1 MEVERL
7 QRVRKTTRLHLAL
20 EAEEVLEKVRDFPDN
35 PKAMDYF
42 YDLFH
47 RRFSG
52 DDTADS
58 DQPLIGTMCVQVP
71 EELIRAVGATPV
83 RLCSGANA
91 HDQVG
96 AEFLPAKSC
105 PVTRA
110 TLGMLHIQQD
120 TWGQKLDTII
130 IPTTCDQKRKGGE
143 ILADMGY
150 KVAFLEM
157 PPSKESGT
165 GRFYWQES
173 VKKIALDL
181 QRITGRR
188 LTKKNLTAALATST
202 AAAGLFR
209 RLHALRRAQ
218 PSVILGKDIFMVL
231 NAYSFDEPERW
242 RKAVGRLITELEE
255 RRAQQVTAGQRHAP
269 RLLFTGSP
277 PIFPNIKVPL
287 LVEQAGGIIV
297 ADEVCSSARLL
308 ADAVSYDE
316 SRLNEMVP
324 AIADRYL
331 KPCTCPC
338 LTPNTDRFR
347 RLREL
352 ASTHKI
358 DGVVYQAFSGC
369 MPYELEQQLAARA
382 MAEEGV
388 PMLYLETDYSRE
400 DVGQLTTRIEAF
412 IESIKARRR
421 KSRGKR
427 QTGIPRETP

>member
-1 MEVERL
+1 MEAERL
-7 QRVRKTTRLHLAL
+7 HRVQKTTRLHLAM
-20 EAEEVLEKVRDFPDN
+20 EAEDVLAKIRDFPDN
-35 PKAMDYF
+35 PRAMEYF
-42 YDLFH
+42 YERFH
-47 RRFSG
+47 QRFANEPAAASER
-52 DDTADS
+52 
-58 DQPLIGTMCVQVP
+58 PLIGTMCVQVP
-71 EELIRAVGATPV
+71 EELIRAAGAIPV

-120 TWGQKLDTII
+120 IWGKALATIV

-150 KVAFLEM
+150 KVTFLEM
-157 PPSKESGT
+157 PPSKET
-165 GRFYWQES
+165 AAGRFYWQES
-173 VKKIALDL
+173 VKKFALGL
-181 QRITGRR
+181 ERLTGHK
-188 LTKKNLTAALATST
+188 LTKKKLAAAVVKTS

-218 PSVILGKDIFMVL
+218 PPLILGKDIFMVL
-231 NAYSFDEPERW
+231 NAYSFDDPDRW
-242 RKAVGRLITELEE
+242 QEAVARLIAELEE
-255 RRAQQVTAGQRHAP
+255 RQQQKITAGQRHAP

-287 LVEQAGGIIV
+287 LMEQAGGVIV
-297 ADEVCSSARLL
+297 ADEVCSSSRLL
-308 ADAVSYDE
+308 ADAVAYDE
-316 SRLNEMVP
+316 ARLNEMVP

-338 LTPNTDRFR
+338 LTPNNDRFR

-352 ASTHKI
+352 VASHAV

-369 MPYELEQQLAARA
+369 MPYELEQRLASRA
-382 MAEEGV
+382 MAEQGV

-400 DVGQLTTRIEAF
+400 DLGQLSTRIEAF
-412 IESIKARRR
+412 IESLKARRR
-421 KSRGKR
+421 KSRGKKR
-427 QTGIPRETP
+427 SAERA